1 MPKRLKLSSVLNYIY
16 EEFGITYVEDVE
28 HFSFKELM
36 IYIEDAYEKLEAEI

>member
-16 EEFGITYVEDVE
+16 EEFGITYVEDVD

-36 IYIEDAYEKLEAEI
+36 LYIEDAYEKLDGEE